1 MAIGSE
7 NSLRLT
13 QIHCMKTLKDLQKE
27 YWQALKNYL
36 EVNGST
42 VRLTTPPLKN
52 WLDIPLSGT
61 YYHLAVAVNT
71 NDKSLNIWFKIT
83 GEKSKVKA
91 DFEHLYRIAHVAS
104 FKEINPN
111 IIWDKMERNQRSAV
125 TLKIHKDFRD
135 KVSWDEQFEWFQ
147 VNLEKFDRFFRAKIK
162 EL

>member
-1 MAIGSE
+1 
-7 NSLRLT
+7 
-13 QIHCMKTLKDLQKE
+13 MKTLKEEQQE

-36 EVNGST
+36 ELNEST

-61 YYHLAVAVNT
+61 FYHLAVAVNT
-71 NDKSLNIWFKIT
+71 VNLSLNIWFKIT

-91 DFEHLYRIAHVAS
+91 DFEHLYRIAHTESYKV
-104 FKEINPN
+104 INPN

-135 KVSWDEQFEWFQ
+135 RASWAEQFEWFKD
-147 VNLEKFDRFFRAKIK
+147 NLEKFDKFFRQKIQ